1 MQRQMLCCFTDY
13 VALQMRMTLFHSRM
27 KIITTPKIEPL
38 SPKPSA
44 FAVLSIPEFRWL
56 FLGNIAFFFAM
67 QGQLLTRTI
76 LAWDLTGLAQS
87 LAYINLIVAVPM
99 IFASMIGGAI
109 TDRVERRQLIIIGQC
124 LITGNEIFILSLLL
138 LGELEFWH
146 LLCTA
151 FVAGC
156 AFPFIMPARM
166 AITVNVVGPDRIQ
179 SAMAISSG
187 AMNLSR
193 VAGPAM
199 MGIIISQYSVVAA
212 YIVSTLLYGAAVF
225 CMLFVKRN
233 TAIQPEGG
241 KKPLLAD
248 IIYGFQYIRQNK
260 PVMVCLLFGLV
271 PMFLAMPFQNLLV
284 MLVEQNWQVGESGLG
299 ILMGAGGVGGVL
311 GSIWIARRGD
321 KSERLRLMIVT
332 VIGFA
337 LFLAVFTQTS
347 IFYLALIPLVL
358 ANLCASA
365 FQTVNNA
372 TVQILVDD
380 NVRGRMSSFMMMSF
394 GLTPLGVFP
403 MAIAADHFGAAYAI
417 FGACIALVLITA
429 GFLGFSKTLRT
440 IDGTVKIAMDKDRVK
455 PASGPLTDRAP

>member
-1 MQRQMLCCFTDY
+1 
-13 VALQMRMTLFHSRM
+13 MRGKSVYSRPWTHCSSITELKKRSGM
-27 KIITTPKIEPL
+27 KGNPPTT
-38 SPKPSA
+38 KPSSRKRPS
-44 FAVLSIPEFRWL
+44 VLSIAEFRWL
-56 FLGNIAFFFAM
+56 FIGNIGFFFAM
-67 QGQLLTRTI
+67 NGQVLTRTI

-87 LAYINLIVAVPM
+87 LAYVNLVVAVPM
-99 IFASMIGGAI
+99 IFMSMIGGAI
-109 TDRVERRQLIIIGQC
+109 TDRVERRQLVIVGQC
-124 LITGNEIFILSLLL
+124 LITANELVILGLLL
-138 LGELEFWH
+138 TGHLEFWH

-166 AITVNVVGPDRIQ
+166 AITVNVVGHSRIQ
-179 SAMAISSG
+179 SAMAISGG

-193 VAGPAM
+193 VAGPAL

-212 YIVSTLLYGAAVF
+212 FIVSSVLYGSAVF
-225 CMLFVKRN
+225 CMFFVKRN

-241 KKPLLAD
+241 NKPLFAD
-248 IIYGFQYIRQNK
+248 IVYGFQYIKGNR
-260 PVMVCLLFGLV
+260 PVLVCLLFGLV

-284 MLVEQNWQVGESGLG
+284 MLVEQNWQTGESGLG

-311 GSIWIARRGD
+311 GSIWIAGRGD
-321 KSERLRLMIVT
+321 KTERLRLMIVT
-332 VIGFA
+332 AIGFA

-347 IFYLALIPLVL
+347 NFYLALLPLVL

-380 NVRGRMSSFMMMSF
+380 SVRGRMSSFMMMSF

-403 MAIAADHFGAAYAI
+403 MAIAADHYGAATAI
-417 FGACIALVLITA
+417 LGACFALVLMTA
-429 GFLGFSKTLRT
+429 AFLLLSKTLRT
-440 IDGTVKIAMDKDRVK
+440 IDNTVGTAVDKV
-455 PASGPLTDRAP
+455 AAN

>member
-1 MQRQMLCCFTDY
+1 M
-13 VALQMRMTLFHSRM
+13 
-27 KIITTPKIEPL
+27 
-38 SPKPSA
+38 
-44 FAVLSIPEFRWL
+44 LSIPQFRWL
-56 FLGNIAFFFAM
+56 FVGNVAFFFAM
-67 QGQLLTRTI
+67 QGQMLTRTI

-87 LAYINLIVAVPM
+87 LAYINLVVALPM
-99 IFASMIGGAI
+99 IFASMIGGAV
-109 TDRVERRQLIIIGQC
+109 TDRVERRQLIIVGQC
-124 LITGNEIFILSLLL
+124 LITCNEIFILTMLL
-138 LGELEFWH
+138 LGQLEFWH

-179 SAMAISSG
+179 SAMAVSGG

-193 VAGPAM
+193 VVGPAM
-199 MGIIISQYSVVAA
+199 MGVIISEFSVIAA
-212 YIVSTLLYGAAVF
+212 YVVSTILYASAVF
-225 CMLFVKRN
+225 CMFFVKRN
-233 TAIQPEGG
+233 KAVQPDGG

-248 IIYGFQYIRQNK
+248 IIYGFQYVSLNK
-260 PVMVCLLFGLV
+260 PVLVCLMFGLV

-284 MLVEQNWQVGESGLG
+284 MLVEQTWQVGESGLG

-321 KSERLRLMIVT
+321 RSERLRLMVVT

-347 IFYLALIPLVL
+347 VFYLALLPLVL

-372 TVQILVDD
+372 TIQILVDD
-380 NVRGRMSSFMMMSF
+380 SVRGRMSSFMMMSF

-403 MAIAADHFGAAYAI
+403 MAVAADHIGAANAI
-417 FGACIALVLITA
+417 LGACVALMIITVA
-429 GFLGFSKTLRT
+429 FVGLSRTLRT
-440 IDGTVKIAMDKDRVK
+440 IDSTVRVSMDREHK
-455 PASGPLTDRAP
+455 

>member
-1 MQRQMLCCFTDY
+1 M
-13 VALQMRMTLFHSRM
+13 
-27 KIITTPKIEPL
+27 
-38 SPKPSA
+38 
-44 FAVLSIPEFRWL
+44 
-56 FLGNIAFFFAM
+56 N
-67 QGQLLTRTI
+67 GQILTRTI

-87 LAYINLIVAVPM
+87 LAYINLVVAVPM
-99 IFASMIGGAI
+99 IFVSMIGGAI
-109 TDRVERRQLIIIGQC
+109 TDRVERRRLIIIGQC
-124 LITGNEIFILSLLL
+124 LITANELFILSLLV
-138 LGELEFWH
+138 LGKLEFWH

-166 AITVNVVGPDRIQ
+166 AITVNVVGPARIQ

-199 MGIIISQYSVVAA
+199 AGIIISQFSVVAA
-212 YIVSTLLYGAAVF
+212 YIVSSLLYGSAVF
-225 CMLFVKRN
+225 CMFFVKRN
-233 TAIQPEGG
+233 TAVQPEGG

-248 IIYGFQYIRQNK
+248 IAYGFQYIKQNK

-284 MLVEQNWQVGESGLG
+284 MLVEQNWQAGESGLG

-321 KSERLRLMIVT
+321 KTERLRLMIMT
-332 VIGFA
+332 AIGFA

-347 IFYLALIPLVL
+347 NFYYALVPLVL

-380 NVRGRMSSFMMMSF
+380 SVRGRMSSFMMMSF

-417 FGACIALVLITA
+417 LGACVALVIITA
-429 GFLGFSKTLRT
+429 AFVVLSKTLRT
-440 IDGTVKIAMDKDRVK
+440 IDGTVGVAVEKV
-455 PASGPLTDRAP
+455 RANNH

>member
-1 MQRQMLCCFTDY
+1 MK
-13 VALQMRMTLFHSRM
+13 ASSR
-27 KIITTPKIEPL
+27 K
-38 SPKPSA
+38 SSG
-44 FAVLSIPEFRWL
+44 FDVLSIPQFRWL
-56 FLGNIAFFFAM
+56 FVGNVAFFFAM
-67 QGQLLTRTI
+67 QGQMLTRTI

-87 LAYINLIVAVPM
+87 LAYINLVVAGPM

-109 TDRVERRQLIIIGQC
+109 TDRVERRQLIIVGQC
-124 LITGNEIFILSLLL
+124 LITGNEIFILTMLL
-138 LGELEFWH
+138 LGQLEFWH

-179 SAMAISSG
+179 SAMAVSGG

-193 VAGPAM
+193 VVGPAM
-199 MGIIISQYSVVAA
+199 MGIIISEFSVVAA
-212 YIVSTLLYGAAVF
+212 YVVSTILYGSAVF

-233 TAIQPEGG
+233 TAVQPDGG

-248 IIYGFQYIRQNK
+248 IIYGFQYVSRNK
-260 PVMVCLLFGLV
+260 PVLVCLMFGLV

-284 MLVEQNWQVGESGLG
+284 MLVEQTWQVGESGLG

-321 KSERLRLMIVT
+321 RSERLRLMVVT

-337 LFLAVFTQTS
+337 VFLAVFTQTS
-347 IFYLALIPLVL
+347 VFYLALVPLVL

-372 TVQILVDD
+372 TIQILVDD

-403 MAIAADHFGAAYAI
+403 MAVAADHIGAANAI
-417 FGACIALVLITA
+417 LGACVALVIITVA
-429 GFLGFSKTLRT
+429 FVGLSRTLRT
-440 IDGTVKIAMDKDRVK
+440 IDGTVRVSMDKVHKEQSAR
-455 PASGPLTDRAP
+455 

>member
-1 MQRQMLCCFTDY
+1 
-13 VALQMRMTLFHSRM
+13 M
-27 KIITTPKIEPL
+27 KAAGR
-38 SPKPSA
+38 KPSG
-44 FAVLSIPEFRWL
+44 FDVLSIPQFRWL
-56 FLGNIAFFFAM
+56 FVGNVAFFFAM
-67 QGQLLTRTI
+67 QGQMLTRTI

-87 LAYINLIVAVPM
+87 LAYINLVVALPM
-99 IFASMIGGAI
+99 IFASMIGGAV
-109 TDRVERRQLIIIGQC
+109 TDRVERRQLIIVGQC
-124 LITGNEIFILSLLL
+124 LITCNEIFILTMLL
-138 LGELEFWH
+138 LGQLEFWH

-179 SAMAISSG
+179 SAMAVSGG

-193 VAGPAM
+193 VVGPAM
-199 MGIIISQYSVVAA
+199 MGVIISEFSVIAA
-212 YIVSTLLYGAAVF
+212 YVVSTILYASAVF
-225 CMLFVKRN
+225 CMFFVKRN
-233 TAIQPEGG
+233 KAVQPDGG

-248 IIYGFQYIRQNK
+248 IIYGFQYVSLNK
-260 PVMVCLLFGLV
+260 PVLVCLMFGLV

-284 MLVEQNWQVGESGLG
+284 MLVEQTWQVGESGLG

-321 KSERLRLMIVT
+321 RSERLRLMVVT

-347 IFYLALIPLVL
+347 VFYLALLPLVL

-372 TVQILVDD
+372 TIQILVDD
-380 NVRGRMSSFMMMSF
+380 SVRGRMSSFMMMSF

-403 MAIAADHFGAAYAI
+403 MAVAADHIGAANAI
-417 FGACIALVLITA
+417 LGACVALMIITLA
-429 GFLGFSKTLRT
+429 FVGLSRTLRT
-440 IDGTVKIAMDKDRVK
+440 IDNTVRVSMDREHKE
-455 PASGPLTDRAP
+455 PLAG

>member
-1 MQRQMLCCFTDY
+1 
-13 VALQMRMTLFHSRM
+13 M
-27 KIITTPKIEPL
+27 KAAGR
-38 SPKPSA
+38 KPSG
-44 FAVLSIPEFRWL
+44 FDVLSIPQFRWL
-56 FLGNIAFFFAM
+56 FVGNVAFFFAM
-67 QGQLLTRTI
+67 QGQMLTRTI

-87 LAYINLIVAVPM
+87 LAYINLVVALPM
-99 IFASMIGGAI
+99 IFASMIGGAV
-109 TDRVERRQLIIIGQC
+109 TDRVERRQLIIVGQC
-124 LITGNEIFILSLLL
+124 LITCNEIFILIMLL
-138 LGELEFWH
+138 LGQLEFWH

-179 SAMAISSG
+179 SAMAVSGG

-193 VAGPAM
+193 VVGPAM
-199 MGIIISQYSVVAA
+199 MGVIISEFSVIAA
-212 YIVSTLLYGAAVF
+212 YVVSTILYASAVF
-225 CMLFVKRN
+225 CMFFVKRN
-233 TAIQPEGG
+233 KAVQPDGG

-248 IIYGFQYIRQNK
+248 IIYGFQYVSLNK
-260 PVMVCLLFGLV
+260 PVLVCLMFGLV

-284 MLVEQNWQVGESGLG
+284 MLVEQTWQVGESGLG

-321 KSERLRLMIVT
+321 RSERLRLMVVT

-337 LFLAVFTQTS
+337 LFLALFTQTS
-347 IFYLALIPLVL
+347 VFYLALLPLVL

-372 TVQILVDD
+372 TIQILVDD
-380 NVRGRMSSFMMMSF
+380 SVRGRMSSFMMMSF

-403 MAIAADHFGAAYAI
+403 MAVAADHVGAANAI
-417 FGACIALVLITA
+417 LGACVALMIITIAFVGL
-429 GFLGFSKTLRT
+429 SRTLRT
-440 IDGTVKIAMDKDRVK
+440 IDSTVRVSMDREHKE
-455 PASGPLTDRAP
+455 PLAG

>member
-1 MQRQMLCCFTDY
+1 
-13 VALQMRMTLFHSRM
+13 
-27 KIITTPKIEPL
+27 
-38 SPKPSA
+38 
-44 FAVLSIPEFRWL
+44 VLSIPEFRWL
-56 FLGNIAFFFAM
+56 FFGNVAFFFAM
-67 QGQLLTRTI
+67 QGQILTRTI
-76 LAWDLTGLAQS
+76 LAWDLTGAAQS
-87 LAYINLIVAVPM
+87 LAYINLVVAVPM
-99 IFASMIGGAI
+99 IFVSMIGGAV
-109 TDRVERRQLIIIGQC
+109 TDRVERRRLVIIGQC
-124 LITGNEIFILSLLL
+124 LITANELFILSLLL
-138 LGELEFWH
+138 LGKLEFWH

-166 AITVNVVGPDRIQ
+166 AITVNVVGPARIQ

-199 MGIIISQYSVVAA
+199 AGIIISQFSVVAA
-212 YIVSTLLYGAAVF
+212 YIVSSLLYASAVF

-233 TAIQPEGG
+233 TAVQPEGG

-248 IIYGFQYIRQNK
+248 IIYGFQYIKRNK
-260 PVMVCLLFGLV
+260 PVLVCLLFGLV

-284 MLVEQNWQVGESGLG
+284 ILVEQNWQVGESGLG

-321 KSERLRLMIVT
+321 KTERLRLMVAT
-332 VIGFA
+332 LIGFA

-347 IFYLALIPLVL
+347 HFYLALVPLIL

-372 TVQILVDD
+372 TIQILVDD
-380 NVRGRMSSFMMMSF
+380 SVRGRMSSFMMMSF
-394 GLTPLGVFP
+394 GLTPLGVLP
-403 MAIAADHFGAAYAI
+403 MAIAADHFGAAAAI
-417 FGACIALVLITA
+417 LGACIALVVITVA
-429 GFLGFSKTLRT
+429 FVVFSKTLRS
-440 IDGTVKIAMDKDRVK
+440 IDGNVRS
-455 PASGPLTDRAP
+455 ASKGFHSE

>member
-1 MQRQMLCCFTDY
+1 
-13 VALQMRMTLFHSRM
+13 
-27 KIITTPKIEPL
+27 
-38 SPKPSA
+38 
-44 FAVLSIPEFRWL
+44 
-56 FLGNIAFFFAM
+56 M
-67 QGQLLTRTI
+67 QGQILTRTI
-76 LAWDLTGLAQS
+76 LAWDLTGAAQS
-87 LAYINLIVAVPM
+87 LAYINLVVAVPM
-99 IFASMIGGAI
+99 IFVSMIGGAV
-109 TDRVERRQLIIIGQC
+109 TDRVERRRLVIIGQC
-124 LITGNEIFILSLLL
+124 LITANELFILSLLL
-138 LGELEFWH
+138 LGKLEFWH

-166 AITVNVVGPDRIQ
+166 AITVNVVGPARIQ

-199 MGIIISQYSVVAA
+199 AGIIISQFSVVAA
-212 YIVSTLLYGAAVF
+212 YIVSSLLYASAVF

-233 TAIQPEGG
+233 TAVQPEGG

-248 IIYGFQYIRQNK
+248 IIYGFQYIKRNK
-260 PVMVCLLFGLV
+260 PVLVCLLFGLV

-284 MLVEQNWQVGESGLG
+284 ILVEQNWQVGESGLG

-321 KSERLRLMIVT
+321 KTERLRLMVVT
-332 VIGFA
+332 LIGFA

-347 IFYLALIPLVL
+347 NFYLALVPLIF

-372 TVQILVDD
+372 TIQILVDD
-380 NVRGRMSSFMMMSF
+380 SVRGRMSSFMMMSF
-394 GLTPLGVFP
+394 GLTPLGVLP
-403 MAIAADHFGAAYAI
+403 MAIAADHFGAAAAI
-417 FGACIALVLITA
+417 LGACIALVVITLA
-429 GFLGFSKTLRT
+429 FVVFSKTLRS
-440 IDGTVKIAMDKDRVK
+440 IDSNVGS
-455 PASGPLTDRAP
+455 ASKGFRAE

>member
-1 MQRQMLCCFTDY
+1 M
-13 VALQMRMTLFHSRM
+13 
-27 KIITTPKIEPL
+27 
-38 SPKPSA
+38 
-44 FAVLSIPEFRWL
+44 
-56 FLGNIAFFFAM
+56 N
-67 QGQLLTRTI
+67 GQILTRTI

-87 LAYINLIVAVPM
+87 LAYINLVVAVPM
-99 IFASMIGGAI
+99 IFVSMIGGAI
-109 TDRVERRQLIIIGQC
+109 TDRVERRQLIIVGQS
-124 LITGNEIFILSLLL
+124 LITANEIFILSLLIT
-138 LGELEFWH
+138 GHLEFWH

-199 MGIIISQYSVVAA
+199 AGIIISQYSIVAA
-212 YIVSTLLYGAAVF
+212 YIVSTLLYGSAVF
-225 CMLFVKRN
+225 CMFFVKRN

-248 IIYGFQYIRQNK
+248 IIYGFQYIKSNK
-260 PVMVCLLFGLV
+260 PVMVCLFFGLV

-284 MLVEQNWQVGESGLG
+284 MLVEQNWQAGESGLG

-321 KSERLRLMIVT
+321 KSERLRLMVVT

-347 IFYLALIPLVL
+347 NFYLALAPLIF

-417 FGACIALVLITA
+417 LGACVALVIITA
-429 GFLGFSKTLRT
+429 AFVGLSKTLRT
-440 IDGTVKIAMDKDRVK
+440 IDGTVEIAMDKVRVK
-455 PASGPLTDRAP
+455 PNSES

>member
-1 MQRQMLCCFTDY
+1 M
-13 VALQMRMTLFHSRM
+13 
-27 KIITTPKIEPL
+27 
-38 SPKPSA
+38 
-44 FAVLSIPEFRWL
+44 LSIPEFRWL
-56 FLGNIAFFFAM
+56 FFGNVGFFFAM
-67 QGQLLTRTI
+67 NGQVLTRTI

-87 LAYINLIVAVPM
+87 LAYINLVVAVPM
-99 IFASMIGGAI
+99 IFVSMIGGAI
-109 TDRVERRQLIIIGQC
+109 TDRVERRQLIIVGQS
-124 LITGNEIFILSLLL
+124 LITANEIFILSLLVT
-138 LGELEFWH
+138 GHLEFWH

-193 VAGPAM
+193 VAGPAIA
-199 MGIIISQYSVVAA
+199 GIIISQYSIVAA
-212 YIVSTLLYGAAVF
+212 YIVSTLLYGSAVF
-225 CMLFVKRN
+225 CMFFVKRN
-233 TAIQPEGG
+233 TAVQPEGG

-248 IIYGFQYIRQNK
+248 IIYGFQYIKSNK
-260 PVMVCLLFGLV
+260 PVMVCLFFGLV

-284 MLVEQNWQVGESGLG
+284 MLVEQNWQAGESGRG

-311 GSIWIARRGD
+311 GAIWIARRGD
-321 KSERLRLMIVT
+321 KSERLRLMVVT

-347 IFYLALIPLVL
+347 NFYLALVPLIL

-417 FGACIALVLITA
+417 LGACIALVIITA
-429 GFLGFSKTLRT
+429 AFVGLSKTLRT
-440 IDGTVKIAMDKDRVK
+440 IDGTVEIAMGKFRVK
-455 PASGPLTDRAP
+455 SNFES

>member
-1 MQRQMLCCFTDY
+1 
-13 VALQMRMTLFHSRM
+13 M
-27 KIITTPKIEPL
+27 KAAGR
-38 SPKPSA
+38 KPSG
-44 FAVLSIPEFRWL
+44 FDVLSIPQFRWL
-56 FLGNIAFFFAM
+56 FVGNVAFFFAM
-67 QGQLLTRTI
+67 QGQMLTRTI

-87 LAYINLIVAVPM
+87 LAYINLVVALPM
-99 IFASMIGGAI
+99 IFASMIGGAV
-109 TDRVERRQLIIIGQC
+109 TDRVERRQLIIVGQC
-124 LITGNEIFILSLLL
+124 LITCNEIFILTMLL
-138 LGELEFWH
+138 LGQLEFWH

-179 SAMAISSG
+179 SAMAVSGG

-193 VAGPAM
+193 VVGPAM
-199 MGIIISQYSVVAA
+199 MGVIISEFSVIAA
-212 YIVSTLLYGAAVF
+212 YVVSTILYASAVF
-225 CMLFVKRN
+225 CMFFVKRN
-233 TAIQPEGG
+233 KAVQPDGG

-248 IIYGFQYIRQNK
+248 IIYGFQYVSLNK
-260 PVMVCLLFGLV
+260 PVLVCLMFGLV

-284 MLVEQNWQVGESGLG
+284 MLVEQTWQVGESGLG

-321 KSERLRLMIVT
+321 RSERLRLMVVT

-347 IFYLALIPLVL
+347 VFYLALLPLVL

-372 TVQILVDD
+372 TIQILVDD
-380 NVRGRMSSFMMMSF
+380 SVRGRMSSFMMMSF

-403 MAIAADHFGAAYAI
+403 MAVAADHIGAANAI
-417 FGACIALVLITA
+417 LGACVALMIITVA
-429 GFLGFSKTLRT
+429 FVGLSRTLRT
-440 IDGTVKIAMDKDRVK
+440 IDSTVRVSMDREHKE
-455 PASGPLTDRAP
+455 PLAE

>member
-1 MQRQMLCCFTDY
+1 
-13 VALQMRMTLFHSRM
+13 M
-27 KIITTPKIEPL
+27 KAAGR
-38 SPKPSA
+38 KPSG
-44 FAVLSIPEFRWL
+44 FDVLSIPQFRWL
-56 FLGNIAFFFAM
+56 FVGNVAFFFAM
-67 QGQLLTRTI
+67 QGQMLTRTI

-87 LAYINLIVAVPM
+87 LAYINLVVALPM
-99 IFASMIGGAI
+99 IFASMIGGAV
-109 TDRVERRQLIIIGQC
+109 TDPVERRQLIIVGQC
-124 LITGNEIFILSLLL
+124 LITCNEIFILTMLL
-138 LGELEFWH
+138 LGQLEFWH

-179 SAMAISSG
+179 SAMAVSGG

-193 VAGPAM
+193 VVGPAM
-199 MGIIISQYSVVAA
+199 MGVIISEFSVIAA
-212 YIVSTLLYGAAVF
+212 YVVSTILYASAVF
-225 CMLFVKRN
+225 CMFFVKRN
-233 TAIQPEGG
+233 KAVQPDGG

-248 IIYGFQYIRQNK
+248 IIYGFQYVSLNK
-260 PVMVCLLFGLV
+260 PVLVSLMFGLV

-284 MLVEQNWQVGESGLG
+284 MLVEQTWQVGESGLG

-321 KSERLRLMIVT
+321 RSERLRLMVVT

-347 IFYLALIPLVL
+347 VFYLALLPLVL

-372 TVQILVDD
+372 TIQILVDD
-380 NVRGRMSSFMMMSF
+380 SVRGRMSSFMMMSF

-403 MAIAADHFGAAYAI
+403 MAVAADHIGAANAI
-417 FGACIALVLITA
+417 LGACVALMIITVA
-429 GFLGFSKTLRT
+429 FVGLSRTLRT
-440 IDGTVKIAMDKDRVK
+440 IDSTVRVSMDREHKE
-455 PASGPLTDRAP
+455 PLAG

>member
-1 MQRQMLCCFTDY
+1 MDWVILATSSTEKLYPSISKFRFAQGCQ
-13 VALQMRMTLFHSRM
+13 
-27 KIITTPKIEPL
+27 IITTPKVEP
-38 SPKPSA
+38 SIRKPGA
-44 FAVLSIPEFRWL
+44 FSVLSIPEFRWL
-56 FLGNIAFFFAM
+56 FVGNVAFFFAM
-67 QGQLLTRTI
+67 QGQMLTRTI
-76 LAWDLTGLAQS
+76 LAWDLTGSAQS
-87 LAYINLIVAVPM
+87 LAYINLVVAGPM

-109 TDRVERRQLIIIGQC
+109 TDRVERRQLVIIGQC
-124 LITGNEIFILSLLL
+124 LITLNEIFILSLLL
-138 LGELEFWH
+138 AGELEFWH

-166 AITVNVVGPDRIQ
+166 AITVNVVGPERIQ

-199 MGIIISQYSVVAA
+199 AGLIIAQFSVVAA
-212 YIVSTLLYGAAVF
+212 YVVSTLLYGSAVF

-233 TAIQPEGG
+233 TAIQPVGG

-248 IIYGFQYIRQNK
+248 IIYGFQYIKRNK
-260 PVMVCLLFGLV
+260 PVMVCLLFGLI
-271 PMFLAMPFQNLLV
+271 PMFLAMPFQSLLV
-284 MLVEQNWQVGESGLG
+284 MLVEQSWQTGETGLG

-321 KSERLRLMIVT
+321 KSERLRLMTVT

-337 LFLAVFTQTS
+337 VLLAVFTQTS
-347 IFYLALIPLVL
+347 IFYLALVPLIL

-380 NVRGRMSSFMMMSF
+380 SVRGRMSSFMMMSF

-403 MAIAADHFGAAYAI
+403 MAVAADHFGAANAI
-417 FGACIALVLITA
+417 LGACIVLVLITVA
-429 GFLGFSKTLRT
+429 FLGLSKTLRT
-440 IDGTVKIAMDKDRVK
+440 IDSTVEDAMEKVRIRPV
-455 PASGPLTDRAP
+455 LN

>member
-1 MQRQMLCCFTDY
+1 
-13 VALQMRMTLFHSRM
+13 
-27 KIITTPKIEPL
+27 
-38 SPKPSA
+38 
-44 FAVLSIPEFRWL
+44 
-56 FLGNIAFFFAM
+56 M
-67 QGQLLTRTI
+67 QGQILTRSI
-76 LAWDLTGLAQS
+76 LAWDLTGSAQS
-87 LAYINLIVAVPM
+87 LAYINLVVAIPM
-99 IFASMIGGAI
+99 MFASMIGGAI
-109 TDRVERRQLIIIGQC
+109 TDRVERRQLVIVGQC
-124 LITGNEIFILSLLL
+124 LITGNEIFILSLLV
-138 LGELEFWH
+138 LGQLEFWH

-151 FVAGC
+151 FIAGC

-166 AITVNVVGPDRIQ
+166 AITVNVVGHERIQ
-179 SAMAISSG
+179 SAMAISGG

-199 MGIIISQYSVVAA
+199 AGLIIAQFSIVAA
-212 YIVSTLLYGAAVF
+212 YIVSTLLYGSAVI

-233 TAIQPEGG
+233 IAIQPEGG

-248 IIYGFQYIRQNK
+248 IVYGFQYIKVNK

-271 PMFLAMPFQNLLV
+271 PMFLAMPFQSLLV
-284 MLVEQNWQVGESGLG
+284 MLVEQSWQTGETGIG

-321 KSERLRLMIVT
+321 KSERLRLMCVT

-337 LFLAVFTQTS
+337 VLLGVFTQTS
-347 IFYLALIPLVL
+347 IFYLALLPLAL

-403 MAIAADHFGAAYAI
+403 MAIAADSFGAANAI
-417 FGACIALVLITA
+417 LGACIALIVVTA
-429 GFLGFSKTLRT
+429 AFIGLSKTLRD
-440 IDGTVKIAMDKDRVK
+440 IDGTVEIAMEKVRTSS
-455 PASGPLTDRAP
+455 A

>member
-1 MQRQMLCCFTDY
+1 
-13 VALQMRMTLFHSRM
+13 M
-27 KIITTPKIEPL
+27 KAAGR
-38 SPKPSA
+38 KPSG
-44 FAVLSIPEFRWL
+44 FDVLSIPQFRWL
-56 FLGNIAFFFAM
+56 FVGNVAFFFAM
-67 QGQLLTRTI
+67 QGQMLTRTI

-87 LAYINLIVAVPM
+87 LAYINLVVALPM
-99 IFASMIGGAI
+99 IFASMIGGAV
-109 TDRVERRQLIIIGQC
+109 TDRVERRQLIIVGQC
-124 LITGNEIFILSLLL
+124 LITCNEIFILTMLL
-138 LGELEFWH
+138 LGQLEFWH
-146 LLCTA
+146 LLRTA

-179 SAMAISSG
+179 SAMAVSGG

-193 VAGPAM
+193 VVGPAM
-199 MGIIISQYSVVAA
+199 MGVIISEFSVIAA
-212 YIVSTLLYGAAVF
+212 YVVSTILYASAVF
-225 CMLFVKRN
+225 CMFFVKRN
-233 TAIQPEGG
+233 KAVQPDGG

-248 IIYGFQYIRQNK
+248 IIYGFQYVSLNK
-260 PVMVCLLFGLV
+260 PVLVCLMFGLV

-284 MLVEQNWQVGESGLG
+284 MLVEQTWQVGESGLG

-321 KSERLRLMIVT
+321 RSERLRLMVVT

-347 IFYLALIPLVL
+347 VFYLALLPLVL

-372 TVQILVDD
+372 TIQILVDD
-380 NVRGRMSSFMMMSF
+380 SVRGRMSSFMMMSF

-403 MAIAADHFGAAYAI
+403 MAVAADHIGAANAI
-417 FGACIALVLITA
+417 LGACVALMIITVA
-429 GFLGFSKTLRT
+429 FVGLSRTLRA
-440 IDGTVKIAMDKDRVK
+440 IDSTVRVSMDREHKE
-455 PASGPLTDRAP
+455 PLAG

>member
-1 MQRQMLCCFTDY
+1 
-13 VALQMRMTLFHSRM
+13 
-27 KIITTPKIEPL
+27 
-38 SPKPSA
+38 
-44 FAVLSIPEFRWL
+44 
-56 FLGNIAFFFAM
+56 M
-67 QGQLLTRTI
+67 QGQILTRTI

-87 LAYINLIVAVPM
+87 LAYINLVVAVPM
-99 IFASMIGGAI
+99 IFVSMIGGAI
-109 TDRVERRQLIIIGQC
+109 TDRVERRRLIIIGQC
-124 LITGNEIFILSLLL
+124 LITGNELFILGLLVM
-138 LGELEFWH
+138 GHLEFWH

-166 AITVNVVGPDRIQ
+166 AITVNVVGPARIQ
-179 SAMAISSG
+179 SAMAVSSG

-212 YIVSTLLYGAAVF
+212 YIVSSLLYGSAVF

-233 TAIQPEGG
+233 TAVQPEGG

-248 IIYGFQYIRQNK
+248 IVYGFQYISSNK
-260 PVMVCLLFGLV
+260 PVLVCLLFGLV

-284 MLVEQNWQVGESGLG
+284 MLVEQNWAVGESGLG

-321 KSERLRLMIVT
+321 KTERLRLMVLT
-332 VIGFA
+332 AIGFA

-347 IFYLALIPLVL
+347 SFYLALVPLIL

-372 TVQILVDD
+372 TIQILVDD
-380 NVRGRMSSFMMMSF
+380 SVRGRMSSFMMMSF

-403 MAIAADHFGAAYAI
+403 MAIAADHSGAANAI
-417 FGACIALVLITA
+417 LGACVMLVILTTVFV
-429 GFLGFSKTLRT
+429 GLSKSLRS
-440 IDGTVKIAMDKDRVK
+440 IDGTVGVAMNRK
-455 PASGPLTDRAP
+455 PVQPISVS

>member
-1 MQRQMLCCFTDY
+1 
-13 VALQMRMTLFHSRM
+13 M
-27 KIITTPKIEPL
+27 KAAGR
-38 SPKPSA
+38 KPSG
-44 FAVLSIPEFRWL
+44 FDVLSIPQFRWL
-56 FLGNIAFFFAM
+56 FVGNVAFFFAM
-67 QGQLLTRTI
+67 QGQMLTRTI

-87 LAYINLIVAVPM
+87 LAYINLVVALPM

-109 TDRVERRQLIIIGQC
+109 TDRVERRQLIIVGQC
-124 LITGNEIFILSLLL
+124 LITCNEIFILTMLL
-138 LGELEFWH
+138 LGQLEFWH

-179 SAMAISSG
+179 SAMAVSGG

-193 VAGPAM
+193 VVGPAM
-199 MGIIISQYSVVAA
+199 MGVIISEFSVIAA
-212 YIVSTLLYGAAVF
+212 YVVSTILYASAVF
-225 CMLFVKRN
+225 CMFFVKRN
-233 TAIQPEGG
+233 KAVQPDGV

-248 IIYGFQYIRQNK
+248 IIYGFQYVSLNK
-260 PVMVCLLFGLV
+260 PVLVCLMFGLV

-284 MLVEQNWQVGESGLG
+284 MLVEQTWQVGESGLG

-321 KSERLRLMIVT
+321 RSERLRLMVVT

-347 IFYLALIPLVL
+347 VFYLALLPLVL

-372 TVQILVDD
+372 TIQILVDD
-380 NVRGRMSSFMMMSF
+380 SVRGRMSSFMMMSF

-403 MAIAADHFGAAYAI
+403 MAVAADHVGAANAI
-417 FGACIALVLITA
+417 LGACVALVIITVA
-429 GFLGFSKTLRT
+429 FVGLSRTLRT
-440 IDGTVKIAMDKDRVK
+440 IDSTVRVSMDREHKES
-455 PASGPLTDRAP
+455 PAG

>member
-1 MQRQMLCCFTDY
+1 M
-13 VALQMRMTLFHSRM
+13 
-27 KIITTPKIEPL
+27 
-38 SPKPSA
+38 
-44 FAVLSIPEFRWL
+44 
-56 FLGNIAFFFAM
+56 
-67 QGQLLTRTI
+67 LTRTI

-87 LAYINLIVAVPM
+87 LAYINLVVALPM
-99 IFASMIGGAI
+99 IFASMIGGAV
-109 TDRVERRQLIIIGQC
+109 TDRVERRQLVIVGQC
-124 LITGNEIFILSLLL
+124 LITCNEIFILAMLL
-138 LGELEFWH
+138 LGQLEFWH

-166 AITVNVVGPDRIQ
+166 AITVNVVGSDRIQ
-179 SAMAISSG
+179 SAMAVSG
-187 AMNLSR
+187 AAMNLSR
-193 VAGPAM
+193 VIGPAM
-199 MGIIISQYSVVAA
+199 MGIIISEFSVIAA
-212 YIVSTLLYGAAVF
+212 YVVSTILYASAVF

-233 TAIQPEGG
+233 TAVQPDGD

-248 IIYGFQYIRQNK
+248 IIYGFQYVSLNK
-260 PVMVCLLFGLV
+260 PVLVCLMFGLV

-284 MLVEQNWQVGESGLG
+284 MLVEQTWQVGESGLG

-321 KSERLRLMIVT
+321 RSERLRLMVVT

-347 IFYLALIPLVL
+347 VFYLALLPLVL

-372 TVQILVDD
+372 TIQILVDD
-380 NVRGRMSSFMMMSF
+380 SVRGRMSSFMMMSF

-403 MAIAADHFGAAYAI
+403 MAVAADHIGAANAI
-417 FGACIALVLITA
+417 LGACVALMIITVA
-429 GFLGFSKTLRT
+429 FVGLSRTLRT
-440 IDGTVKIAMDKDRVK
+440 IDSTVRVSMDREHKE
-455 PASGPLTDRAP
+455 PLAG

>member
-1 MQRQMLCCFTDY
+1 M
-13 VALQMRMTLFHSRM
+13 
-27 KIITTPKIEPL
+27 
-38 SPKPSA
+38 
-44 FAVLSIPEFRWL
+44 LSIPEFRWL
-56 FLGNIAFFFAM
+56 FFGNVGFFFAM
-67 QGQLLTRTI
+67 NGQVLTRTI

-87 LAYINLIVAVPM
+87 LAYINLVVAVPM
-99 IFASMIGGAI
+99 IFVSMIGGAI
-109 TDRVERRQLIIIGQC
+109 TDRVERRQLIIVGQS
-124 LITGNEIFILSLLL
+124 LITANEIFILSLLVT
-138 LGELEFWH
+138 GHLEFWH

-193 VAGPAM
+193 VAGPAIA
-199 MGIIISQYSVVAA
+199 GIIISQYSIVAA
-212 YIVSTLLYGAAVF
+212 YIVSTLLYGSAVF
-225 CMLFVKRN
+225 CMFFVKRN
-233 TAIQPEGG
+233 TAVQPEGG

-248 IIYGFQYIRQNK
+248 IIYGFQYIKSNK
-260 PVMVCLLFGLV
+260 PVMVCLFFGLV

-284 MLVEQNWQVGESGLG
+284 MLVEQNWQAGESGLG

-311 GSIWIARRGD
+311 GAIWIARRGD
-321 KSERLRLMIVT
+321 KSERLRLMVVT

-347 IFYLALIPLVL
+347 NFYLALVPLIL

-417 FGACIALVLITA
+417 LGACIALVIITA
-429 GFLGFSKTLRT
+429 AFVGLSKTLRT
-440 IDGTVKIAMDKDRVK
+440 IDGTVEIAMGKFRVK
-455 PASGPLTDRAP
+455 SNFES

>member
-1 MQRQMLCCFTDY
+1 
-13 VALQMRMTLFHSRM
+13 
-27 KIITTPKIEPL
+27 
-38 SPKPSA
+38 
-44 FAVLSIPEFRWL
+44 
-56 FLGNIAFFFAM
+56 M
-67 QGQLLTRTI
+67 QGQILTRTI

-87 LAYINLIVAVPM
+87 LAYINLVVAVPM

-124 LITGNEIFILSLLL
+124 LITGNELFILGLLV
-138 LGELEFWH
+138 LGKLEFWH

-151 FVAGC
+151 FIAGC

-166 AITVNVVGPDRIQ
+166 AITVNVVGPARIQ

-199 MGIIISQYSVVAA
+199 AGIIISQFSVIAA
-212 YIVSTLLYGAAVF
+212 YIVSSALYGSAVL
-225 CMLFVKRN
+225 CMLFVKPN
-233 TAIQPEGG
+233 TPLQPEGG

-248 IIYGFQYIRQNK
+248 IVYGFQYIKSNK
-260 PVMVCLLFGLV
+260 PVMICLLFGLV

-347 IFYLALIPLVL
+347 NFYLALAPLVL

-380 NVRGRMSSFMMMSF
+380 SVRGRMSSFMMMSF

-403 MAIAADHFGAAYAI
+403 MAVAADHFGAAYAI
-417 FGACIALVLITA
+417 LGACVALIIITA
-429 GFLGFSKTLRT
+429 AFLGLSKTLRT
-440 IDGTVKIAMDKDRVK
+440 IDATVRIATKKIHAK
-455 PASGPLTDRAP
+455 P

>member
-1 MQRQMLCCFTDY
+1 
-13 VALQMRMTLFHSRM
+13 M
-27 KIITTPKIEPL
+27 KAAGR
-38 SPKPSA
+38 KPSG
-44 FAVLSIPEFRWL
+44 FDVLSIPQFRWL
-56 FLGNIAFFFAM
+56 FVGNVAFFFAM
-67 QGQLLTRTI
+67 QGQMLTRTI

-87 LAYINLIVAVPM
+87 LAYINLVVALPM
-99 IFASMIGGAI
+99 IFASMIGGAV
-109 TDRVERRQLIIIGQC
+109 TDRVERRQLIIVGQC
-124 LITGNEIFILSLLL
+124 LITCNEIFILIMLL
-138 LGELEFWH
+138 LGQLEFWH

-179 SAMAISSG
+179 SAMAVSGG

-193 VAGPAM
+193 VVGPAM
-199 MGIIISQYSVVAA
+199 MGVIISEFSVIAA
-212 YIVSTLLYGAAVF
+212 YVVSTILYASAIF
-225 CMLFVKRN
+225 CMFFVKRN
-233 TAIQPEGG
+233 KAVQPDGG

-248 IIYGFQYIRQNK
+248 IIYGFQYVSLNK
-260 PVMVCLLFGLV
+260 PVLVCLMFGLV

-284 MLVEQNWQVGESGLG
+284 MLVEQTWQVGESGLG

-321 KSERLRLMIVT
+321 RSERLRLMVVT

-347 IFYLALIPLVL
+347 VFYLALLPLVL

-372 TVQILVDD
+372 TIQILVDD
-380 NVRGRMSSFMMMSF
+380 SVRGRMSSFMMMSF

-403 MAIAADHFGAAYAI
+403 MAVAADHIGAANAI
-417 FGACIALVLITA
+417 LGACVALMIITVA
-429 GFLGFSKTLRT
+429 FVGLSRTLRT
-440 IDGTVKIAMDKDRVK
+440 IDSTVRVSMDREHKE
-455 PASGPLTDRAP
+455 PLAG

>member
-1 MQRQMLCCFTDY
+1 
-13 VALQMRMTLFHSRM
+13 
-27 KIITTPKIEPL
+27 
-38 SPKPSA
+38 
-44 FAVLSIPEFRWL
+44 
-56 FLGNIAFFFAM
+56 M

-87 LAYINLIVAVPM
+87 LAYINLVVAVPM
-99 IFASMIGGAI
+99 IFASMIGGAV

-124 LITGNEIFILSLLL
+124 LITANEMFILGLLL
-138 LGELEFWH
+138 LGKLEFWH

-151 FVAGC
+151 FIAGC

-193 VAGPAM
+193 VVGPAM
-199 MGIIISQYSVVAA
+199 AGIIIAQYSVVAA
-212 YIVSTLLYGAAVF
+212 YIVSTLLYGSAVI
-225 CMLFVKRN
+225 CMLFVKQN

-248 IIYGFQYIRQNK
+248 IAYGFEYIKSNK
-260 PVMVCLLFGLV
+260 PVLVCLLFGLV

-284 MLVEQNWQVGESGLG
+284 VLVEQNWQTSESGLG

-321 KSERLRLMIVT
+321 KSARLRLMTVT
-332 VIGFA
+332 LIGFA
-337 LFLAVFTQTS
+337 VCLAVFTQTS
-347 IFYLALIPLVL
+347 IFYLALLPLIL

-372 TVQILVDD
+372 TIQILVDD
-380 NVRGRMSSFMMMSF
+380 SVRGRMSSFMMMSF

-403 MAIAADHFGAAYAI
+403 MAVAADHFGAANAI
-417 FGACIALVLITA
+417 VGACIALVIVTA
-429 GFLGFSKTLRT
+429 AFLGLSKTLRT
-440 IDGTVKIAMDKDRVK
+440 IDGTVEDAMGKVRAK
-455 PASGPLTDRAP
+455 PV

>member
-1 MQRQMLCCFTDY
+1 
-13 VALQMRMTLFHSRM
+13 
-27 KIITTPKIEPL
+27 
-38 SPKPSA
+38 
-44 FAVLSIPEFRWL
+44 VLSIPQFRWL
-56 FLGNIAFFFAM
+56 FVGNVAFFFAM
-67 QGQLLTRTI
+67 QGQMLTRTI

-87 LAYINLIVAVPM
+87 LAYINLVVALPM
-99 IFASMIGGAI
+99 IFASMIGGAV
-109 TDRVERRQLIIIGQC
+109 TDRVERRQLIIVGQC
-124 LITGNEIFILSLLL
+124 LITCNEIFILTMLL
-138 LGELEFWH
+138 LGQLEFWH

-179 SAMAISSG
+179 SAMAVSGG

-193 VAGPAM
+193 VVGPAM
-199 MGIIISQYSVVAA
+199 MGVIISEFSVIAA
-212 YIVSTLLYGAAVF
+212 YVVSTILYASAVF
-225 CMLFVKRN
+225 CMFFVKRN
-233 TAIQPEGG
+233 KAVQPDGV

-248 IIYGFQYIRQNK
+248 IIYGFQYVSLNK
-260 PVMVCLLFGLV
+260 PVLVCLMFGLV

-284 MLVEQNWQVGESGLG
+284 MLVEQTWQVGESGLG

-321 KSERLRLMIVT
+321 RSERLRLMVVT

-347 IFYLALIPLVL
+347 VFYLALLPLVL

-372 TVQILVDD
+372 TIQILVDD
-380 NVRGRMSSFMMMSF
+380 SVRGRMSSFMMMSF

-403 MAIAADHFGAAYAI
+403 MAVAADHIGAANAI
-417 FGACIALVLITA
+417 LGACVALMIITVA
-429 GFLGFSKTLRT
+429 FVGLSRTLRT
-440 IDGTVKIAMDKDRVK
+440 IDSTVRVSMDREHKE
-455 PASGPLTDRAP
+455 PLAG

>member
-1 MQRQMLCCFTDY
+1 
-13 VALQMRMTLFHSRM
+13 M
-27 KIITTPKIEPL
+27 KAAGR
-38 SPKPSA
+38 KPSG
-44 FAVLSIPEFRWL
+44 FDVLSIPQFRWL
-56 FLGNIAFFFAM
+56 FVGNVAFFFAM
-67 QGQLLTRTI
+67 QGQMLTRTI

-87 LAYINLIVAVPM
+87 LAYINLVVALPM
-99 IFASMIGGAI
+99 IFASMIGGAV
-109 TDRVERRQLIIIGQC
+109 TDRVERRQLIIVGQC
-124 LITGNEIFILSLLL
+124 LITCNEIFILTMLL
-138 LGELEFWH
+138 LGQLEFWH

-179 SAMAISSG
+179 SAMAVSGG

-193 VAGPAM
+193 VVGPAM
-199 MGIIISQYSVVAA
+199 MGVIISEFSVIAA
-212 YIVSTLLYGAAVF
+212 YVVSTILYASAIF
-225 CMLFVKRN
+225 CMFFVKRN
-233 TAIQPEGG
+233 KAVQPDGG

-248 IIYGFQYIRQNK
+248 IIYGFQYVSLNK
-260 PVMVCLLFGLV
+260 PVLVCLMFGLV

-284 MLVEQNWQVGESGLG
+284 MLVEQTWQVGESGLG

-321 KSERLRLMIVT
+321 RSERLRLMVVT

-337 LFLAVFTQTS
+337 LFLALFTQTS
-347 IFYLALIPLVL
+347 VFYLALLPLVL

-372 TVQILVDD
+372 TIQILVDD
-380 NVRGRMSSFMMMSF
+380 SVRGRMSSFMMMSF

-403 MAIAADHFGAAYAI
+403 MAVAADHIGAANAI
-417 FGACIALVLITA
+417 LGACVALMIITVA
-429 GFLGFSKTLRT
+429 FVGLSRTLRT
-440 IDGTVKIAMDKDRVK
+440 IDSTVRVSMDREHKE
-455 PASGPLTDRAP
+455 PLAG

>member
-1 MQRQMLCCFTDY
+1 
-13 VALQMRMTLFHSRM
+13 M
-27 KIITTPKIEPL
+27 KAAGR
-38 SPKPSA
+38 KPSG
-44 FAVLSIPEFRWL
+44 FDVLSIPQFRWL
-56 FLGNIAFFFAM
+56 FVGNVAFFFAM
-67 QGQLLTRTI
+67 QGQMLTRTI

-87 LAYINLIVAVPM
+87 LAYINLVVALPM
-99 IFASMIGGAI
+99 IFASMIGGAV
-109 TDRVERRQLIIIGQC
+109 TDRVERRQLIIVGQC
-124 LITGNEIFILSLLL
+124 LITCNEIFILTMLL
-138 LGELEFWH
+138 LGQLEFWH

-179 SAMAISSG
+179 SAMAVSGG

-193 VAGPAM
+193 VVGPAM
-199 MGIIISQYSVVAA
+199 MGVIISEFSVIAA
-212 YIVSTLLYGAAVF
+212 YVVSTILYASAVF
-225 CMLFVKRN
+225 CMFFVKRN
-233 TAIQPEGG
+233 KAVQPDGG

-248 IIYGFQYIRQNK
+248 IIYGFQYVSLNK
-260 PVMVCLLFGLV
+260 PVLVCLMFGLV

-284 MLVEQNWQVGESGLG
+284 MLVEQTWQVGESGLG

-321 KSERLRLMIVT
+321 RSERLRLMVVT

-347 IFYLALIPLVL
+347 VFYLALLPLVL

-372 TVQILVDD
+372 TIQILVDD
-380 NVRGRMSSFMMMSF
+380 SVRGRMSSFMMMSF

-403 MAIAADHFGAAYAI
+403 MAVAADHIGAANAI
-417 FGACIALVLITA
+417 LGACVALMIITVA
-429 GFLGFSKTLRT
+429 FVGLSRTLRA
-440 IDGTVKIAMDKDRVK
+440 IDSTVRVSMDREHKE
-455 PASGPLTDRAP
+455 PLAG

>member
-1 MQRQMLCCFTDY
+1 
-13 VALQMRMTLFHSRM
+13 
-27 KIITTPKIEPL
+27 
-38 SPKPSA
+38 
-44 FAVLSIPEFRWL
+44 
-56 FLGNIAFFFAM
+56 M
-67 QGQLLTRTI
+67 QGQILTRTI

-87 LAYINLIVAVPM
+87 LAYINLVVAVPM
-99 IFASMIGGAI
+99 IFVSMIGGAI
-109 TDRVERRQLIIIGQC
+109 TDRVERRRLIIIGQC
-124 LITGNEIFILSLLL
+124 LITGNELFILGLLV
-138 LGELEFWH
+138 LGHLEFWH

-166 AITVNVVGPDRIQ
+166 AITVNVVGPTRIQ
-179 SAMAISSG
+179 SAMAVSSG

-212 YIVSTLLYGAAVF
+212 YIVSSLLYGSAVF

-248 IIYGFQYIRQNK
+248 IIYGFQYISSNK
-260 PVMVCLLFGLV
+260 PVLVCLLFGLV

-284 MLVEQNWQVGESGLG
+284 MLVEQNWAVGESGLG

-311 GSIWIARRGD
+311 GTIWIARRGD
-321 KSERLRLMIVT
+321 KTERLRLMVLT
-332 VIGFA
+332 AIGFA

-347 IFYLALIPLVL
+347 SFYLALVPLIL

-372 TVQILVDD
+372 TIQILVDD
-380 NVRGRMSSFMMMSF
+380 SVRGRMSSFMMMSF
-394 GLTPLGVFP
+394 GLTPLGVLP
-403 MAIAADHFGAAYAI
+403 MAVAADHFGAAYAI
-417 FGACIALVLITA
+417 LGACVALVIVTA
-429 GFLGFSKTLRT
+429 GFLGLSKTLRT
-440 IDGTVKIAMDKDRVK
+440 IDGTVQQATTRTQTKR
-455 PASGPLTDRAP
+455 

>member
-1 MQRQMLCCFTDY
+1 
-13 VALQMRMTLFHSRM
+13 
-27 KIITTPKIEPL
+27 
-38 SPKPSA
+38 
-44 FAVLSIPEFRWL
+44 
-56 FLGNIAFFFAM
+56 M
-67 QGQLLTRTI
+67 QGQILTRSI
-76 LAWDLTGLAQS
+76 LAWDLTGSAQS
-87 LAYINLIVAVPM
+87 LAYINLVVAVPM
-99 IFASMIGGAI
+99 MFASMIGGAI
-109 TDRVERRQLIIIGQC
+109 TDRVERRQLVIIGQC

-138 LGELEFWH
+138 LGQLEFWH

-151 FVAGC
+151 FIAGC

-166 AITVNVVGPDRIQ
+166 AITVNVVGHERIQ
-179 SAMAISSG
+179 SAMAISGG

-199 MGIIISQYSVVAA
+199 AGIIIAQFSVVAA
-212 YIVSTLLYGAAVF
+212 YIVSTLLYGSAVI

-233 TAIQPEGG
+233 IAIQPEGG

-248 IIYGFQYIRQNK
+248 IVYGFQYIKVNK

-271 PMFLAMPFQNLLV
+271 PMFLAMPFQSLLV
-284 MLVEQNWQVGESGLG
+284 MLVEQSWQTGETGIG

-321 KSERLRLMIVT
+321 KSERLRLMCVT
-332 VIGFA
+332 VISFA
-337 LFLAVFTQTS
+337 VLLGVFTQTS
-347 IFYLALIPLVL
+347 IFYLALLPLAL

-380 NVRGRMSSFMMMSF
+380 SVRGRMSSFMMMSF

-403 MAIAADHFGAAYAI
+403 MAIAADYYGAANAI
-417 FGACIALVLITA
+417 LGACIALVVVTA
-429 GFLGFSKTLRT
+429 AFIGLSKTLRA
-440 IDGTVKIAMDKDRVK
+440 IDSTVEIAMEKVRTK
-455 PASGPLTDRAP
+455 PLNVNQPTNVNLQTLPVTKR

>member
-1 MQRQMLCCFTDY
+1 
-13 VALQMRMTLFHSRM
+13 
-27 KIITTPKIEPL
+27 
-38 SPKPSA
+38 
-44 FAVLSIPEFRWL
+44 VLAIPEFRWL
-56 FLGNIAFFFAM
+56 FFGNVGFFFAM
-67 QGQLLTRTI
+67 NGQILTRTI

-87 LAYINLIVAVPM
+87 LAYINLVVAVPM
-99 IFASMIGGAI
+99 IFVSMIGGAI
-109 TDRVERRQLIIIGQC
+109 TDRVERRQLIIVGQS
-124 LITGNEIFILSLLL
+124 LITANEIFILSLLIT
-138 LGELEFWH
+138 GHLEFWH

-199 MGIIISQYSVVAA
+199 AGIIISQYSIVAA
-212 YIVSTLLYGAAVF
+212 YIVSTLLYGSAVF
-225 CMLFVKRN
+225 CMFFVKRN

-248 IIYGFQYIRQNK
+248 IIYGFQYIKSNK
-260 PVMVCLLFGLV
+260 PVMVCLFFGLV

-284 MLVEQNWQVGESGLG
+284 MLVEQNWQAGESGLG

-321 KSERLRLMIVT
+321 KSERLRLMVVT

-347 IFYLALIPLVL
+347 NFYLALAPLIF

-417 FGACIALVLITA
+417 LGACVALVIITA
-429 GFLGFSKTLRT
+429 AFVGLSKTLRT
-440 IDGTVKIAMDKDRVK
+440 IDGTVEIAMDKVRVK
-455 PASGPLTDRAP
+455 PNSES

>member
-1 MQRQMLCCFTDY
+1 
-13 VALQMRMTLFHSRM
+13 M
-27 KIITTPKIEPL
+27 KAAGR
-38 SPKPSA
+38 KPSG
-44 FAVLSIPEFRWL
+44 FDVLSIPQFRWL
-56 FLGNIAFFFAM
+56 FVGNVAFFFAM
-67 QGQLLTRTI
+67 QGQMLTRTI

-87 LAYINLIVAVPM
+87 LAYINLVVALPM
-99 IFASMIGGAI
+99 IFASMIGGAV
-109 TDRVERRQLIIIGQC
+109 TDRVERRQLIIVGQC
-124 LITGNEIFILSLLL
+124 LITCNEIFILTMLL
-138 LGELEFWH
+138 LGQLEFWH

-179 SAMAISSG
+179 SAMAVSGG

-193 VAGPAM
+193 VVGPAM
-199 MGIIISQYSVVAA
+199 MGVIISEFSVIAA
-212 YIVSTLLYGAAVF
+212 YVVSTILYASAVF
-225 CMLFVKRN
+225 CMFFVKRN
-233 TAIQPEGG
+233 KAVQPDGG

-248 IIYGFQYIRQNK
+248 IIYGFQYVSLNK
-260 PVMVCLLFGLV
+260 PVLVCLMFGLV

-284 MLVEQNWQVGESGLG
+284 MLVEQTWQVGESGLG

-321 KSERLRLMIVT
+321 RSERLRLMVVT

-347 IFYLALIPLVL
+347 VFYLALLPLVL

-372 TVQILVDD
+372 TIQILVDD
-380 NVRGRMSSFMMMSF
+380 SVRGRMSSFMMMSF
-394 GLTPLGVFP
+394 GFTPLGLFP
-403 MAIAADHFGAAYAI
+403 MAVAADHIGAANAI
-417 FGACIALVLITA
+417 LGACVALMIITVA
-429 GFLGFSKTLRT
+429 FVGLSRTLRA
-440 IDGTVKIAMDKDRVK
+440 IDSTVRVSMDREHKE
-455 PASGPLTDRAP
+455 PLAG